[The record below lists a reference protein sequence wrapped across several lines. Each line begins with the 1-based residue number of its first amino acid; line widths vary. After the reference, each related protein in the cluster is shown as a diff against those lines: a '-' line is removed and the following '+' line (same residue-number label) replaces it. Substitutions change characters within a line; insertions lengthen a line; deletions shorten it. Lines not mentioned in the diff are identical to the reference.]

1 MKTFKLNLNSYVLK
15 AWNILKIW
23 SVNFSKNTAM
33 LLIQKSNYLSYK
45 NNISSIEMKSDLKK
59 LNSRPK
65 LNGLPLK

>member
-1 MKTFKLNLNSYVLK
+1 MKTFKLNLNSFVLK
-15 AWNILKIW
+15 AWSILKIW

-33 LLIQKSNYLSYK
+33 LLIQKSNYLSFK